1 MGTPPVWRQ
10 AIITIRPRRDPPL
23 SRPRFLHRPALPL
36 ARSSPTSLS
45 SKKLHRVW
53 RIDTAPAR
61 VWQIVPN
68 GRRVCSSRY
77 VHLDSSDIPP
87 RMNFKR
93 ESLNR
98 KSKSELENYIRTR
111 YSTST
116 VPSVKYFEIVS
127 SVRFACIKGERLRIV
142 SEVKQVQRE

>member
-1 MGTPPVWRQ
+1 MKRKVLSMGTPPVWRQ

-23 SRPRFLHRPALPL
+23 CSAEVFAPTALPL

-77 VHLDSSDIPP
+77 VHFDSSDIPP

-93 ESLNR
+93 EPLNR

-111 YSTST
+111 YSTFRASNISKSFSPFDSR
-116 VPSVKYFEIVS
+116 VLK
-127 SVRFACIKGERLRIV
+127 AKD
-142 SEVKQVQRE
+142 

>member
-23 SRPRFLHRPALPL
+23 CSAEVFAPTALPL

-77 VHLDSSDIPP
+77 VHFDSSDIPP

-93 ESLNR
+93 EPLNR

-111 YSTST
+111 YSTFRASNI
-116 VPSVKYFEIVS
+116 SKS

-142 SEVKQVQRE
+142 YEMKQVQRE